1 VVKSGLFEQPLIVAS
16 NRKETDAH
24 MDNRINDI
32 NQIISN
38 AIHVMEDSKVQI
50 FEICESA
57 RQELQ
62 MLELELNT
70 VIKDTAEIIDKADEL
85 ERKYRLARIRLT
97 EVSRDFVKYNEHD
110 IKAAYEKAT
119 QIQIEKIVVAEKEQQ
134 LKARR
139 DELQKRVKNV
149 DLSIERAQTIH
160 SQINV
165 VLEYLSGDLN
175 HVTRILESAKNR
187 QLIGLK
193 IILAQEEE
201 RKRMARDIHDG
212 PAQSLAN
219 LVLRMEIAERMIVK
233 QEFQMVQH
241 ELIDLK
247 AQVRSGLEEIR
258 KIIFNL
264 RPMALDDLGLV
275 PTLRKYVQDFEE
287 KTRIRTTFETVG
299 REMRLPSAMEAGIYR
314 LVQEAFT
321 NVKKHA
327 NATYVSLEMTYQAQ
341 LVKFVVSDNGVGF
354 QVDPQEPINTNG
366 THFGLIGMRERV
378 ELLEGRMEI
387 ESNKNQGTKITV
399 QIPINVQDR
408 KE

>member
-1 VVKSGLFEQPLIVAS
+1 
-16 NRKETDAH
+16 
-24 MDNRINDI
+24 
-32 NQIISN
+32 
-38 AIHVMEDSKVQI
+38 
-50 FEICESA
+50 
-57 RQELQ
+57 
-62 MLELELNT
+62 
-70 VIKDTAEIIDKADEL
+70 
-85 ERKYRLARIRLT
+85 
-97 EVSRDFVKYNEHD
+97 
-110 IKAAYEKAT
+110 
-119 QIQIEKIVVAEKEQQ
+119 VAEKEQQ

-275 PTLRKYVQDFEE
+275 PALRKYVQDFEE
-287 KTRIRTTFETVG
+287 KSRIRTTFEIVG
-299 REMRLPSAMEAGIYR
+299 REVRFPSAMEAGIYR

-354 QVDPQEPINTNG
+354 QVDQQEPISTNG
-366 THFGLIGMRERV
+366 AHFGLIGMRERV

-387 ESNKNQGTKITV
+387 ESNKNQGTKITI